1 MYVGICCDSCLPIP
15 FSLPPPS
22 PPPQAPNHIV
32 EHDYKQIL
40 SLIWQLIAH
49 YHITET
55 SKGSKSLL
63 LDWFSTTL
71 PDKEIFNFT
80 TSWRDGRNLSALINY
95 CDPDLLP
102 DHSSL
107 DPASGLENTKHAM
120 KLAEDKLGIPQVVSP
135 EELTSERSEER
146 STMVYLAYFVRENSP
161 GQKRLLEW
169 LQEKIPENKLTD
181 LSTAWVDGRA
191 LGALTHALSG
201 GEFQAHE
208 EFKSDTAVE
217 NCKRAMEA
225 AENLLGVDQTLKPEE
240 FANPEFNTIIRSTYL
255 TQFLYASS
263 HPKMVNMHIPEQ
275 AGPSSVAYIDI
286 ICPEGVSG
294 EVDAFTKSYTAG
306 RTQAS
311 AESTGENQYR
321 ISFPVE
327 NPEMYTLTV
336 SVGGKRVKGSPF
348 PFNLTRPDPN
358 AVKHVNT
365 ILPKKA
371 GIPALLLFDLADAGK
386 GKLTCNVTGETSGEV
401 INSAEMMSPTSCK
414 ISFFPWENDVY
425 NVFVNFNGE
434 RVKDSPFSV
443 SINNL
448 LQPERVA
455 VGKPEA
461 AAGVG
466 KPVTIPVDISKAG
479 EASLIVKCVGEKAG
493 EIETFPLQVD
503 DQEKPTGVTF
513 TPPIEDVY
521 SVSIVF
527 GNTEVEGSPITINLI
542 PPPPD
547 PKKVKLSKSPSGALD
562 AGQLIVVGFDTS
574 KAGKGEL
581 KAMCTGKK
589 LAGELEVQVK
599 EVSPHNHEVSFT
611 PPTMDDYKLEVTWNG
626 EQVTGSPFMLGL
638 MSKDHP
644 KPDNVKLVGFP
655 TPKDILIIGEEIGF
669 QVDTKTAG
677 KGVLK
682 VTVESEA
689 SRLNTQG
696 QKQQEVAKGEPSDVG
711 ESGDTTKEAKDDG
724 AEGGSQSKEDEQKPN
739 KEESTETP
747 GSPRRPPP
755 PPPPPLLPSQ
765 QQEQQE
771 KPEQPEQS
779 QQTEQQKQEETREQ
793 KGESAAA
800 VATPASPAISVTPE
814 PSEPIVEQ
822 SRDNPKVYNV
832 TYKPNASGEHIIRIT
847 WAGELLPS
855 FPKALNIIRPRMAEF
870 GSPIKIELKTNY
882 KRKHLKVQAVARK
895 GNKEFKVRM
904 DKIATGHYVLG
915 FHPKEPGIYLLHVAT
930 KEKKL
935 EDSPYIIDYTDKA
948 VKPEGVKVSGL
959 GEKVYVGEPI
969 IFTINT
975 KSAGDGEVSVYRQSM
990 GSVLSLDSTL
1000 TQEGE
1005 AISLHLQPNDDGTY
1019 SAVYTPTAPGEEHLD
1034 VRFAGVPIPG
1044 SPFPVSVLKKDD
1056 EGGEAAAAVVPAES
1070 SSASKG
1076 GKKKKGTISGFDLDN
1091 ERFLVGATQKFKLHC
1106 EELGEGT
1113 LDVTCK
1119 PQNAAEIDVTT
1130 TTGKNSYWV
1139 EITPK
1144 KAGKHD
1150 IIVRY
1155 AGKHITGSPFRV
1167 QFLSRGD
1174 ALKCSMVDPLSNCPT
1189 EIENEVV
1196 FCISTKGA
1204 GKGKLKATA
1213 KSIST
1218 QKEVPTTVTKF
1229 NSQKHHHHVQFPPT
1243 EGLNYTLNVFYD
1255 ELHIQGSP
1263 FRIALG
1269 DASRCRT
1276 SGDGLIKAWTQKWNK
1291 FAIDSEEAG
1300 PGELSV
1306 IIEGEDLSGADG
1318 ENNRVEPNISQ
1329 LDDFHHEVAYLPS
1342 EVGSYWITIKWGNIE
1357 IPGSPFCIPCRR
1369 PLDPSQ
1375 FAIEE
1380 IVTQTF
1386 LGKPAQIT
1394 VNCNEAIEEDDKLT
1408 ISVHSPQDERH
1419 QGEVVRSSDKSYSCT
1434 ITPPSLGNYKV
1445 YILWDEKHIPESPFD
1460 IENVPVPSGEQ
1471 FTIEATEAEYQ
1482 MIAMKVHGPKYVFRY
1497 GQLSATVKNTTSDNE
1512 PPVTVTKNN
1521 HEESLVQFKPAHGEG
1536 EHVVKITYNDQDIQG
1551 SPFTL
1556 VSTDASQCYAKGKG
1570 IQKAAVNRENKF
1582 AVFTENGG
1590 PGELRVEIEGEVQG
1604 EGDILV
1610 EPLVTAA
1617 SETRYD
1623 VSYFPTVPGAYR
1635 ISVFWDIYQI
1645 SGSPFNIYCC
1655 DPHRY
1660 VIDKPPKDGILGKP
1674 IKVAIK
1680 EKSESP
1686 EEEILQ
1692 IYGAPKERLESKLN
1706 GDIWKGSD
1714 ESIIASIQPP
1724 ELGKYIIHV
1733 QCNGY
1738 DIQGSPF
1745 KTKMMP
1751 PPTPEKVIASG
1762 PGLQDGK
1769 ASQPST
1775 FTVDVSEGGHGY
1787 LSFQVQGPK
1796 HGFKINLQRDTENK
1810 DIIKGEYNPTY
1821 PGTYI
1826 VALLWSGVHIP
1837 NSPFTVDVKD
1847 ADPEILTYQPEPQ
1860 E

>member
-1 MYVGICCDSCLPIP
+1 ME
-15 FSLPPPS
+15 
-22 PPPQAPNHIV
+22 AN
-32 EHDYKQIL
+32 
-40 SLIWQLIAH
+40 
-49 YHITET
+49 
-55 SKGSKSLL
+55 KGPKTLL

-80 TSWRDGRNLSALINY
+80 TSWRDGRNLSALVNY
-95 CDPDLLP
+95 CDPELIP
-102 DHSSL
+102 DHQSL
-107 DPASGLENTKHAM
+107 EPANALENTKHAM
-120 KLAEDKLGIPQVVSP
+120 KLAEDKLGIPQVVTP
-135 EELTSERSEER
+135 ENITSERSDER
-146 STMVYLAYFVRENSP
+146 SVMVYLAYFVRENSP

-169 LQEKIPENKLTD
+169 LQEKVPEHKLTD
-181 LSTAWVDGRA
+181 LSTSWVDGKA

-240 FANPEFNTIIRSTYL
+240 FADPEFNAIIRSTYL

-263 HPKMVNMHIPEQ
+263 HPKMVNMHVPEQ
-275 AGPSSVAYIDI
+275 AGSSNVAYIDI
-286 ICPEGVSG
+286 TCPEGVSG

-306 RTQAS
+306 RIQAS
-311 AESTGENQYR
+311 VESTGENQYR

-327 NPEMYTLTV
+327 NPEIYTLNA

-348 PFNLTRPDPN
+348 SFNLTRPDPN
-358 AVKHVNT
+358 AVKHVKT

-386 GKLTCNVTGETSGEV
+386 GTLTCNVMGETSGEV
-401 INSAEMMSPTSCK
+401 LNSAELMSPTSCK
-414 ISFFPWENDVY
+414 VSFFPWENDVY
-425 NVFVNFNGE
+425 NIHVNFNGE
-434 RVKDSPFSV
+434 RVKDSPFTV
-443 SINNL
+443 SIDNL
-448 LQPERVA
+448 LQPERVTI
-455 VGKPEA
+455 GKPE

-493 EIETFPLQVD
+493 EVETVPLLVD
-503 DQEKPTGVTF
+503 GQEKPTGVTF

-527 GNTEVEGSPITINLI
+527 GSTEVEGSPITINLI

-547 PKKVKLSKSPSGALD
+547 PKKVRLSKPPSGALD
-562 AGQLIVVGFDTS
+562 AGQLIVIGFDTS

-581 KAMCTGKK
+581 KAMCTGK
-589 LAGELEVQVK
+589 ATGEVEVQVK
-599 EVSPHNHEVSFT
+599 EVSANNHEVSFT
-611 PPTMDDYKLEVTWNG
+611 PPSMDDYKLEVTWGG
-626 EQVTGSPFMLGL
+626 EQVAGSPFTLNL
-638 MSKDHP
+638 VSKDHP
-644 KPDNVKLVGFP
+644 NPNNVKLVGFP
-655 TPKDILIIGEEIGF
+655 TPKDILIVGEEISF

-682 VTVESEA
+682 VTVECEA
-689 SRLNTQG
+689 SQSNDQG
-696 QKQQEVAKGEPSDVG
+696 QKQQEQQQETAKI
-711 ESGDTTKEAKDDG
+711 
-724 AEGGSQSKEDEQKPN
+724 EDEPKQ
-739 KEESTETP
+739 KEEDEPKPKEEESSEVP
-747 GSPRRPPP
+747 ISPPPPPP
-755 PPPPPLLPSQ
+755 PPPPPLPPSQ

-771 KPEQPEQS
+771 KPEQLV
-779 QQTEQQKQEETREQ
+779 QTEQPKQEEKQEQ
-793 KGESAAA
+793 KAESAAA
-800 VATPASPAISVTPE
+800 AAVPASPAISTTPE
-814 PSEPIVEQ
+814 PSEPIMEQ
-822 SRDNPKVYNV
+822 SKDNPKVYNV
-832 TYKPNASGEHIIRIT
+832 TYKPTVSGEHTIKIT

-855 FPKALNIIRPRMAEF
+855 FPKVLNVIQPRVANF

-882 KRKHLKVQAVARK
+882 KRKHLKVQAVSRK
-895 GNKEFKVRM
+895 DNKEYKVRM
-904 DKIATGHYVLG
+904 DKIATGHYVLI
-915 FHPKEPGIYLLHVAT
+915 FHPKEPGIHLLHVAT

-935 EDSPYIIDYTDKA
+935 EESPYVIDYTPKA

-959 GEKVYVGEPI
+959 LEQGYVGEPI

-975 KSAGDGEVSVYRQSM
+975 KDAGDGEVSVYRQSM
-990 GSVLSLDSTL
+990 GSAVLSLDSAL

-1005 AISLHLQPNDDGTY
+1005 AISIHMQLNDDGTY
-1019 SAVYTPTAPGEEHLD
+1019 SAIYTPTAPGEEHLD

-1044 SPFPVSVLKKDD
+1044 SPFPVSVLQKAEEAMTADVPLK
-1056 EGGEAAAAVVPAES
+1056 AAANTPS
-1070 SSASKG
+1070 TSKG
-1076 GKKKKGTISGFDLDN
+1076 EKKKKGTIAGFDLDN
-1091 ERFLVGATQKFKLHC
+1091 ERFLVGTTQKFKLHC
-1106 EELGEGT
+1106 EELGEGK

-1119 PQNAAEIDVTT
+1119 PHNAAEIDVTT
-1130 TTGKNSYWV
+1130 TTGENSYWV
-1139 EITPK
+1139 DITPK

-1174 ALKCSMVDPLSNCPT
+1174 ALKCSMVDPLSDCPT

-1204 GKGKLKATA
+1204 GKGKLRATA

-1218 QKEVPTTVTKF
+1218 EKDVPVTVTKF
-1229 NSQKHHHHVQFPPT
+1229 NSHKHHHHVQFPPT
-1243 EGLNYTLNVFYD
+1243 EGLNYTLNVYYD

-1276 SGDGLIKAWTQKWNK
+1276 SGNGLVKAWSQKWNK
-1291 FAIDSEEAG
+1291 FTIDGEEAG

-1306 IIEGEDLSGADG
+1306 TIEGEGLGGLNG
-1318 ENNRVEPNISQ
+1318 ENSRVEPNLSQ
-1329 LDDFHHEVAYLPS
+1329 LDDFHYEVAYLPT
-1342 EVGSYWITIKWGNIE
+1342 EVGNYWITIKWGNIE

-1394 VNCNEAIEEDDKLT
+1394 VNCNEPIEEQDKLT
-1408 ISVHSPQDERH
+1408 VSVHSLQDERH
-1419 QGEVVRSSDKSYSCT
+1419 QGEVVRSSDQSYTCT
-1434 ITPPSLGNYKV
+1434 VTPPSLGAYKV

-1460 IENVPVPSGEQ
+1460 IENIPVPSGEQ
-1471 FTIEATEAEYQ
+1471 FTIEATEAERQ

-1497 GQLSATVKNTTSDNE
+1497 GQLSATVKNTTTGNE
-1512 PPVTVTKNN
+1512 PPVTITKNS
-1521 HEESLVQFKPAHGEG
+1521 HKESLVQFKPAHGEG
-1536 EHVVKITYNDQDIQG
+1536 EHLVRIMYDDQDIQG

-1570 IQKAAVNRENKF
+1570 IQNAAVNKENKF

-1623 VSYFPTVPGAYR
+1623 VSYFPTVPGLYK

-1645 SGSPFNIYCC
+1645 PGSPFNIYCC
-1655 DPHRY
+1655 DPNRY
-1660 VIDKPPKDGILGKP
+1660 AIQKPPKDGILDKP
-1674 IKVAIK
+1674 INVAVK

-1686 EEEILQ
+1686 DEEVLQ
-1692 IYGAPKERLESKLN
+1692 IYATSKEHLETKLEGN
-1706 GDIWKGSD
+1706 VRKGND
-1714 ESIIASIQPP
+1714 GSIIASIQLP
-1724 ELGKYIIHV
+1724 ELGKYIIHI

-1751 PPTPEKVIASG
+1751 PPIPEKVVASG

-1769 ASQPST
+1769 AGQPST
-1775 FTVDVSEGGHGY
+1775 FTVNVSEAGHGY
-1787 LSFQVQGPK
+1787 VSFQVQGPK
-1796 HGFKINLQRDTENK
+1796 HGFKINLQRDAENK

-1821 PGTYI
+1821 PGMYI

-1837 NSPFTVDVKD
+1837 NSPFTVKVKD
-1847 ADPEILTYQPEPQ
+1847 ADPEILKYEAEPQ
-1860 E
+1860 R

>member
-1 MYVGICCDSCLPIP
+1 M
-15 FSLPPPS
+15 
-22 PPPQAPNHIV
+22 
-32 EHDYKQIL
+32 
-40 SLIWQLIAH
+40 
-49 YHITET
+49 
-55 SKGSKSLL
+55 L

-80 TSWRDGRNLSALINY
+80 TSWRDGRNLSALVNY

-102 DHSSL
+102 DHGSL
-107 DPASGLENTKHAM
+107 DPANALENTKDAM
-120 KLAEDKLGIPQVVSP
+120 KLAKEKLGIPQVISP
-135 EELTSERSEER
+135 EDLISERSEER
-146 STMVYLAYFVRENSP
+146 SVMVYLAYFVRENSP
-161 GQKRLLEW
+161 GQKRLLKW
-169 LQEKIPENKLTD
+169 LQEKIPNHKLTD
-181 LSTAWVDGRA
+181 LSTVWADGKA
-191 LGALTHALSG
+191 LGALTHALSD
-201 GEFQAHE
+201 GEFQAYE

-217 NCKRAMEA
+217 NCKQAMEA

-263 HPKMVNMHIPEQ
+263 HPKMVNMYAPEE
-275 AGPSSVAYIDI
+275 AGPSNVAYIDI

-306 RTQAS
+306 RIQAS
-311 AESTGENQYR
+311 VESTGENQYR

-327 NPEMYTLTV
+327 NPEIYTLTV
-336 SVGGKRVKGSPF
+336 SVGGRRVKGSPF
-348 PFNLTRPDPN
+348 SFNLTRPDPN

-386 GKLTCNVTGETSGEV
+386 GTISCNVMGETSGEV
-401 INSAEMMSPTSCK
+401 LNSAELMSPTSCK
-414 ISFFPWENDVY
+414 VSFFPWENDVY
-425 NVFVNFNGE
+425 RVHVNFNGE
-434 RVKDSPFSV
+434 RVKDSPFLV
-443 SINNL
+443 SIDNL

-455 VGKPEA
+455 VGKPE

-479 EASLIVKCVGEKAG
+479 EASLIVKCVGERAG
-493 EIETFPLQVD
+493 EIETFPWQVD
-503 DQEKPTGVTF
+503 GQEKPIGVTF

-521 SVSIVF
+521 SISIVF
-527 GNTEVEGSPITINLI
+527 GSTEVEGSPITINLI

-547 PKKVKLSKSPSGALD
+547 PKKVKLSKPPSGALD
-562 AGQLIVVGFDTS
+562 AGQLIVIGFDTS

-581 KAMCTGKK
+581 EAVCTGKK
-589 LAGELEVQVK
+589 LAGELEVEVK
-599 EVSPHNHEVSFT
+599 EVSPNNHEVSFI
-611 PPTMDDYKLEVTWNG
+611 PPTMDDYKLEVTWG
-626 EQVTGSPFMLGL
+626 GGQVAGSPFTLNIV
-638 MSKDHP
+638 SKDHP
-644 KPDNVKLVGFP
+644 NPDNVKLVGFP
-655 TPKDILIIGEEIGF
+655 TPKDILIVGEEIRF
-669 QVDTKTAG
+669 QVDTMTAG

-682 VTVESEA
+682 VAVECEA
-689 SRLNTQG
+689 SQSNDQG
-696 QKQQEVAKGEPSDVG
+696 QKQQEEAKGEPLDSG
-711 ESGDTTKEAKDDG
+711 EGGGTTKEAKDDG
-724 AEGGSQSKEDEQKPN
+724 VVVESKSKEDEPKP
-739 KEESTETP
+739 KEDEPKPQEEESTEVPT
-747 GSPRRPPP
+747 SPPPPPP
-755 PPPPPLLPSQ
+755 PPPPPLPLSQQ

-771 KPEQPEQS
+771 KTEQPKQPEQTEQP
-779 QQTEQQKQEETREQ
+779 QQTEQPKQEQ
-793 KGESAAA
+793 KAERAESAA
-800 VATPASPAISVTPE
+800 VPASPTVSTSPE
-814 PSEPIVEQ
+814 PSKPIVEQ
-822 SRDNPKVYNV
+822 SKDNPKVYNV
-832 TYKPNASGEHIIRIT
+832 TYKPSVSGEHTVNIT

-855 FPKALNIIRPRMAEF
+855 FPKTFNIIQPRMADF
-870 GSPIKIELKTNY
+870 GSPIKIELRTNY

-895 GNKEFKVRM
+895 DNKEHKVRM
-904 DKIATGHYVLG
+904 DKIATGHYVLV

-935 EDSPYIIDYTDKA
+935 EESPYIIDYTRKA
-948 VKPEGVKVSGL
+948 IKPEGVKVSGL
-959 GEKVYVGEPI
+959 GEQAYVGEPI
-969 IFTINT
+969 IFTINA
-975 KSAGDGEVSVYRQSM
+975 KGAGDGEVSVYRQSM
-990 GSVLSLDSTL
+990 GSVLSMDSTL

-1005 AISLHLQPNDDGTY
+1005 AISIHLQLNDDGTY
-1019 SAVYTPTAPGEEHLD
+1019 SAVYTPSAPGEEHLD
-1034 VRFAGVPIPG
+1034 VRFAGVSIPG
-1044 SPFPVSVLKKDD
+1044 SPFPVSVLNKDA
-1056 EGGEAAAAVVPAES
+1056 GEAAVTAVVPSKAAES
-1070 SSASKG
+1070 PPTSKG
-1076 GKKKKGTISGFDLDN
+1076 GKKAKGTISGFDLDN
-1091 ERFLVGATQKFKLHC
+1091 ERFLVGTTQKFKLHC
-1106 EELGEGT
+1106 EDLGEGK

-1130 TTGKNSYWV
+1130 TTGENSYWV
-1139 EITPK
+1139 DITPK
-1144 KAGKHD
+1144 RAGKHD

-1174 ALKCSMVDPLSNCPT
+1174 ALKCSMVDPLSDCPT

-1204 GKGKLKATA
+1204 GKGKLRATA

-1229 NSQKHHHHVQFPPT
+1229 NSHKHHHHVQFPPT

-1276 SGDGLIKAWTQKWNK
+1276 SGNGLVKAWTQKWNK
-1291 FAIDSEEAG
+1291 FTIDSEEAG

-1306 IIEGEDLSGADG
+1306 TIEGEDLGRVDG
-1318 ENNRVEPNISQ
+1318 ENSRIEPNISQ
-1329 LDDFHHEVAYLPS
+1329 LDDFHHEVAYQPT

-1394 VNCNEAIEEDDKLT
+1394 VNCNEAIEEEDKLT
-1408 ISVHSPQDERH
+1408 VSVHSPQDERH
-1419 QGEVVRSSDKSYSCT
+1419 QGQVVRSSDKSYTCT
-1434 ITPPSLGNYKV
+1434 ITPPSLGAYKV

-1460 IENVPVPSGEQ
+1460 IENIPVPSGEQ
-1471 FTIEATEAEYQ
+1471 FTIEATEGEHQ
-1482 MIAMKVHGPKYVFRY
+1482 MIAMKVHGPKYAFRY
-1497 GQLSATVKNTTSDNE
+1497 GQLVATVKNTTTGDE
-1512 PPVTVTKNN
+1512 PPVTITKNS

-1536 EHVVKITYNDQDIQG
+1536 EHLVKITYNDQDIQG

-1570 IQKAAVNRENKF
+1570 IQKAAINKENKF

-1590 PGELRVEIEGEVQG
+1590 PGELRVEIEGEVPG

-1623 VSYFPTVPGAYR
+1623 VSYFPTISGLYK

-1645 SGSPFNIYCC
+1645 PGSPFSVYCC
-1655 DPHRY
+1655 DPYRY
-1660 VIDKPPKDGILGKP
+1660 AVHKPPKDGVLGKP

-1686 EEEILQ
+1686 DEEVLQ
-1692 IYGAPKERLESKLN
+1692 IYVTSKEHLESKLK
-1706 GDIWKGSD
+1706 GDVRKGND
-1714 ESIIASIQPP
+1714 GSIIASVQPP
-1724 ELGKYIIHV
+1724 ELGKYAVHI

-1745 KTKMMP
+1745 KTKILP
-1751 PPTPEKVIASG
+1751 PPNPEKVVASG

-1769 ASQPST
+1769 AGQPST
-1775 FTVDVSEGGHGY
+1775 FTVNVSEAGHGY
-1787 LSFQVQGPK
+1787 VSFQVQGPK

-1810 DIIKGEYNPTY
+1810 DIIKGEYNPTH

-1837 NSPFTVDVKD
+1837 NSPFTVVVKD
-1847 ADPEILTYQPEPQ
+1847 SDPEILTYEPETQ
-1860 E
+1860 G

>member
-1 MYVGICCDSCLPIP
+1 
-15 FSLPPPS
+15 
-22 PPPQAPNHIV
+22 
-32 EHDYKQIL
+32 
-40 SLIWQLIAH
+40 
-49 YHITET
+49 
-55 SKGSKSLL
+55 
-63 LDWFSTTL
+63 
-71 PDKEIFNFT
+71 
-80 TSWRDGRNLSALINY
+80 
-95 CDPDLLP
+95 
-102 DHSSL
+102 
-107 DPASGLENTKHAM
+107 M
-120 KLAEDKLGIPQVVSP
+120 KLAEDKLGIPHVVSP
-135 EELTSERSEER
+135 EELTSETSEER
-146 STMVYLAYFVRENSP
+146 SVMVYLAYFVRENSP

-169 LQEKIPENKLTD
+169 LQEKIPEHKVTD

-201 GEFQAHE
+201 WEFQAHK
-208 EFKSDTAVE
+208 EFKSDAAVE
-217 NCKRAMEA
+217 NCKQAMEA
-225 AENLLGVDQTLKPEE
+225 AENLLGVDQTLMPEE
-240 FANPEFNTIIRSTYL
+240 FADPNFNTIIRSTYL

-263 HPKMVNMHIPEQ
+263 HPKMVNMHVPEQ
-275 AGPSSVAYIDI
+275 AGPSGVAYIDI

-294 EVDAFTKSYTAG
+294 EVDAFTKSYTTG
-306 RTQAS
+306 KVQAS

-327 NPEMYTLTV
+327 NSEMYTLTV

-348 PFNLTRPDPN
+348 SFNLTRPDPN

-386 GKLTCNVTGETSGEV
+386 GTLTCNVTGETSGEV
-401 INSAEMMSPTSCK
+401 INTAEMMSPTSCK
-414 ISFFPWENDVY
+414 VSFFPWENDVY
-425 NVFVNFNGE
+425 NIHVNFNGE
-434 RVKDSPFSV
+434 RVKNSPFTV
-443 SINNL
+443 PINNL

-461 AAGVG
+461 AGGVG
-466 KPVTIPVDISKAG
+466 KPVTVPIDISKAG

-521 SVSIVF
+521 SISIVF

-547 PKKVKLSKSPSGALD
+547 PKKVKLSKPPSGALD

-581 KAMCTGKK
+581 TATCTGKVV
-589 LAGELEVQVK
+589 GELEVQVK
-599 EVSPHNHEVSFT
+599 EVSPNNYEVSFT
-611 PPTMDDYKLEVTWNG
+611 PPTEDDYKLEVTWGGG
-626 EQVTGSPFMLGL
+626 EVAGSPFRLNII
-638 MSKDHP
+638 SKDHP
-644 KPDNVKLVGFP
+644 NPNNVKLVGFP
-655 TPKDILIIGEEIGF
+655 TPKDILIVGEEISF
-669 QVDTKTAG
+669 QVDTNTAG

-682 VTVESEA
+682 VEVECEA
-689 SRLNTQG
+689 SRSNNQG
-696 QKQQEVAKGEPSDVG
+696 QKQQEMAKGEPSVGG
-711 ESGDTTKEAKDDG
+711 ESK
-724 AEGGSQSKEDEQKPN
+724 AEGGSKLKEDESIPK
-739 KEESTETP
+739 KEENTEMP
-747 GSPRRPPP
+747 GSPPPPPP
-755 PPPPPLLPSQ
+755 PPPPPLPSSQ

-771 KPEQPEQS
+771 KPEQPNQQPEQS
-779 QQTEQQKQEETREQ
+779 QQEQTQEQ
-793 KGESAAA
+793 KAESAAA
-800 VATPASPAISVTPE
+800 VAVPAAPAISITPE

-822 SRDNPKVYNV
+822 SKDNPKVYNV
-832 TYKPNASGEHIIRIT
+832 TYKPIVSGEHTMKIT

-855 FPKALNIIRPRMAEF
+855 FPKAFNIIQPRMAEF
-870 GSPIKIELKTNY
+870 GSPIKIELRTNY

-895 GNKEFKVRM
+895 GNKEHKVRM
-904 DKIATGHYVLG
+904 DKIATGHYVLI

-935 EDSPYIIDYTDKA
+935 EESPYIIDYSHKA

-959 GEKVYVGEPI
+959 GEQAYVGEPI
-969 IFTINT
+969 IFTINAR
-975 KSAGDGEVSVYRQSM
+975 SAGDGEVSVYRQSM

-1005 AISLHLQPNDDGTY
+1005 AISIHLQSNDDGTY
-1019 SAVYTPTAPGEEHLD
+1019 SAVYTPSAPGEEHLD

-1044 SPFPVSVLKKDD
+1044 SPFPVSVLKKDVG
-1056 EGGEAAAAVVPAES
+1056 EGAAAADIPPKAS
-1070 SSASKG
+1070 GSPPTSKG

-1106 EELGEGT
+1106 EELGEGK

-1130 TTGKNSYWV
+1130 TTGENSYWV

-1174 ALKCSMVDPLSNCPT
+1174 ALKCSMVDPLSDCPT

-1204 GKGKLKATA
+1204 GKGKLRATA

-1229 NSQKHHHHVQFPPT
+1229 NSQKHHYHVQFPPT

-1276 SGDGLIKAWTQKWNK
+1276 SGEGLVKAWSHKWNK
-1291 FAIDSEEAG
+1291 FTVDSEEAG

-1306 IIEGEDLSGADG
+1306 TIEGEDLGGTDG
-1318 ENNRVEPNISQ
+1318 ESSRIEPNISQ
-1329 LDDFHHEVAYLPS
+1329 LDDFHHEVAYLPT

-1357 IPGSPFCIPCRR
+1357 IPGSPFCIPCRK
-1369 PLDPSQ
+1369 PLEPSQ

-1380 IVTQTF
+1380 IITQTF
-1386 LGKPAQIT
+1386 LGKPAQII
-1394 VNCNEAIEEDDKLT
+1394 VNCNEVIEEDDKMT
-1408 ISVHSPQDERH
+1408 VSVHSPQDERH
-1419 QGEVVRSSDKSYSCT
+1419 QGEVVRSSDQSYTCT

-1445 YILWDEKHIPESPFD
+1445 YILWDEKHVPESPFD
-1460 IENVPVPSGEQ
+1460 IENIPVPSSEQ
-1471 FTIEATEAEYQ
+1471 FTIEATEAEHQ
-1482 MIAMKVHGPKYVFRY
+1482 MIAMKVHGPKYAFRY
-1497 GQLSATVKNTTSDNE
+1497 GQLIATVKNTTAGNE
-1512 PPVTVTKNN
+1512 PPVTVTKNS
-1521 HEESLVQFKPAHGEG
+1521 HEESFVQFKPVHGEG
-1536 EHVVKITYNDQDIQG
+1536 EHLVKITYNDQDVQG

-1570 IQKAAVNRENKF
+1570 IQKAAVNKENKF

-1623 VSYFPTVPGAYR
+1623 VSYFPTVPGLYK

-1645 SGSPFNIYCC
+1645 PGSPFSIYCC

-1660 VIDKPPKDGILGKP
+1660 AIHKPPKDGILGKP

-1686 EEEILQ
+1686 EEEVLQ
-1692 IYGAPKERLESKLN
+1692 IYTASKEHLENKLK
-1706 GDIWKGSD
+1706 GEVWRGSD
-1714 ESIIASIQPP
+1714 GSIIASVQPP
-1724 ELGKYIIHV
+1724 ELGKYVVHV

-1745 KTKMMP
+1745 KLKMMP

-1769 ASQPST
+1769 AGQPST
-1775 FTVDVSEGGHGY
+1775 FTVDISEGGHGY

-1821 PGTYI
+1821 PGSYI

-1837 NSPFTVDVKD
+1837 NSPFTVEVKD

-1860 E
+1860 G